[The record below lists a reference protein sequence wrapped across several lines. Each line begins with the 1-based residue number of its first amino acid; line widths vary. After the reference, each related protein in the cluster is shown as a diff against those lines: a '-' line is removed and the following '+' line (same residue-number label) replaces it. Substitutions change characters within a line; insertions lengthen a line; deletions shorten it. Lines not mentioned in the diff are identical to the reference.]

1 MPSPAEA
8 MLAERPAAGDAPIFD
23 PRDFRIPAGIT
34 HVCAGG
40 ETAFLHRH
48 DAALARYAADKSN
61 GIHGRHAQDAEVLR
75 ARSLVA
81 GAWGVERGDIG
92 LVANVAEGM
101 SMLVE
106 SLDWRPGDNIL
117 VDPDEYPSL
126 VAPVALQR
134 HPHIGIRYA
143 RANDPAALA
152 AAVTDRTRLIA
163 VSHVSY
169 LTGERYD
176 LAALR
181 RLADGV
187 GALLVVDHTQAAGY
201 LAVDPRIADFAF
213 AAGYKWL
220 LGMTGT
226 AIAYWN
232 RARQPDWMPS
242 TAGWHSIDDMGRPDY
257 SAGLKLVPDAMRF
270 ARGNPAHGAVY
281 VLAEALDYLG
291 RHPPGAVQAH
301 VQRLTT
307 ALLARLEAAGIPST
321 TPRDPA
327 RHGASVCV
335 ACPGAAALTE
345 ALVQRGVWA
354 WNGRGRIRFSFHGY
368 NAMADVD
375 RIMDA
380 LLAEWHA
387 Q

>member
-1 MPSPAEA
+1 MSSVAEA
-8 MLAERPAAGDAPIFD
+8 VRPAASAAPLFD
-23 PRDFRIPAGIT
+23 PQDFRIPAGIT

-40 ETAFLHRH
+40 ETAFLRRH
-48 DAALARYAADKSN
+48 DAALARYAADKSR
-61 GIHGRHAQDAEVLR
+61 GPHGRHAQDAEVMR
-75 ARSLVA
+75 ARSLA
-81 GAWGVERGDIG
+81 AAAWGVAREDIG

-106 SLDWRPGDNIL
+106 SLDWQPGDNIV

-134 HPHIGIRYA
+134 HPHIAIRYA
-143 RANDPAALA
+143 RASDAAALA
-152 AAVTDRTRLIA
+152 ATVTERTRMIA

-181 RLADGV
+181 RVADAV

-201 LAVDPRIADFAF
+201 LPIDPRLADFAF
-213 AAGYKWL
+213 AASYKWL

-232 RARQPDWMPS
+232 RARQPDWAPS

-257 SAGLKLVPDAMRF
+257 AAGLRLLPDAMRF
-270 ARGNPAHGAVY
+270 SRGNPAHGAVY
-281 VLAEALDYLG
+281 VLAEALDYLAAF
-291 RHPPGAVQAH
+291 PPGAAQAH

-307 ALLARLEAAGIPST
+307 ALLDRLQEAGIPST

-327 RHGASVCV
+327 RHGASVCI
-335 ACPGAAALTE
+335 ASPGAAALTE

-368 NAMADVD
+368 NSMADVD
-375 RIMDA
+375 RIMEA
-380 LLAEWHA
+380 LLTEWRP
-387 Q
+387 